1 MLKYCPWRSYK
12 FILKNCDFWIS
23 LHAVKIKM
31 TKSTTTKTA
40 SKWFGNENF
49 SMDVRIISCI
59 AVMLSREFF
68 AQSYCLTAIF
78 VVVVL
83 IWFLHFFS
91 FTSYTLVVC
100 WWVQFF
106 GKISERKKNIT
117 VFYIYFIFLT
127 IKCCSA
133 VTAAVAVVSGSSF
146 IQMDFFTLSVAHFS
160 LCVFHFRHH
169 FPNGSTIWLFLILAA
184 ASGQV
189 ASGWR
194 KKSYWTDD
202 RLWKATE

>member
-1 MLKYCPWRSYK
+1 MTRKLPSKQQASSVKSTFCLKKVFFFTEIEKTTKFHTEKAMLKYCPWRSYK
-12 FILKNCDFWIS
+12 FILKHCDFWIS

-83 IWFLHFFS
+83 IWFLHFFFIHFVYS
-91 FTSYTLVVC
+91 CRLLVSSIF
-100 WWVQFF
+100 W
-106 GKISERKKNIT
+106 KNIREKKKHNS
-117 VFYIYFIFLT
+117 FLH
-127 IKCCSA
+127 
-133 VTAAVAVVSGSSF
+133 
-146 IQMDFFTLSVAHFS
+146 LLH
-160 LCVFHFRHH
+160 
-169 FPNGSTIWLFLILAA
+169 ILN
-184 ASGQV
+184 
-189 ASGWR
+189 
-194 KKSYWTDD
+194 D
-202 RLWKATE
+202 